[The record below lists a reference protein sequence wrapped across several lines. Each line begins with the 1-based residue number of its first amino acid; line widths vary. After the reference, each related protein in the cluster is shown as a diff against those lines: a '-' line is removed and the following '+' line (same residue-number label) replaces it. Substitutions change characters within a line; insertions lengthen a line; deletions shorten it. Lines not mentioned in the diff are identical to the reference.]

1 MNPKSFFLFLV
12 FFPIMCL
19 FSFRKVK
26 RLAESD
32 SDNDDSALSWVKKV
46 RKKENEK
53 QLAIKRAQLLEEMDE
68 EFGVGELVM
77 NVMGNKDKV
86 NFGMV

>member
-1 MNPKSFFLFLV
+1 
-12 FFPIMCL
+12 MCL